1 MATFPDSHRDLLDA
15 PVATLSTNGQGGHPQ
30 VTALWFLVDD
40 GEIKLSLNDS
50 RQKVKN
56 LLRDPRCTLFIL
68 DPATDYRYL
77 EVRADARIEPDPD
90 YGFADKL
97 GKKYDGADLRVHDKP
112 GQSRVVV
119 TLEPV
124 RINAIDM
131 R

>member
-15 PVATLSTNGQGGHPQ
+15 PVATLSTNGQDGHPQ
-30 VTALWFLVDD
+30 VTALWFLFDD

-56 LLRDPRCTLFIL
+56 LQRDPRCPLFIL
-68 DPATDYRYL
+68 DPTTDYRYL
-77 EVRADARIEPDPD
+77 ELRADARIEPDSD
-90 YGFADKL
+90 YVFADKV
-97 GKKYDGADLRVHDKP
+97 GKKYDSDLRVHDKP

-119 TLEPV
+119 TLEPARV
-124 RINAIDM
+124 NAIDM

>member
-15 PVATLSTNGQGGHPQ
+15 PVATLSTNGQDGHPQ
-30 VTALWFLVDD
+30 VTALWFLFDD

-56 LLRDPRCTLFIL
+56 LQRDPRCTLFIL
-68 DPATDYRYL
+68 DPTTDYRYL
-77 EVRADARIEPDPD
+77 ELRADARIEPDSD
-90 YGFADKL
+90 YVFADKV
-97 GKKYDGADLRVHDKP
+97 GKKYDSDLRVHDKP

-119 TLEPV
+119 TLEPARV
-124 RINAIDM
+124 NAIDM